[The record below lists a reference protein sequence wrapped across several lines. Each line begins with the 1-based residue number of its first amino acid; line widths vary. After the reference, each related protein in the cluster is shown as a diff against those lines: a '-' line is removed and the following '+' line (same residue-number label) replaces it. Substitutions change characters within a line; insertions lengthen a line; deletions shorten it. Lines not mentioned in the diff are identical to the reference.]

1 MRKIY
6 LSIFTSLLLMLGLV
20 NVAQADEY
28 LRIGME
34 AAYAPFNWTQD
45 DDSNGAVK
53 IDGPISMPTD
63 TMFKS
68 PRKSLRT

>member
-34 AAYAPFNWTQD
+34 AAYAPLTGLRTMIAMEL
-45 DDSNGAVK
+45 SK
-53 IDGPISMPTD
+53 SMGLTSMLTD
-63 TMFKS
+63 MMFKS

>member
-53 IDGPISMPTD
+53 IDGTNQ
-63 TMFKS
+63 
-68 PRKSLRT
+68 

>member
-1 MRKIY
+1 MRKY
-6 LSIFTSLLLMLGLV
+6 TVSIFTSLLLILGLV
-20 NVAQADEY
+20 NAAQADEY

-45 DDSNGAVK
+45 DDSNGLSK
-53 IDGPISMPTD
+53 SMGLTSMLTD

>member
-6 LSIFTSLLLMLGLV
+6 LSIFTSLLLMLGFV

-45 DDSNGAVK
+45 DDSMGLSK
-53 IDGPISMPTD
+53 SMGLTSMLTD

>member
-34 AAYAPFNWTQD
+34 AHMPPLTGLRMIIAMGL
-45 DDSNGAVK
+45 SK
-53 IDGPISMPTD
+53 SMGLTSMLTD